1 MTTLKTICYVCNK
14 REAVIIENDTD
25 YICAKCKLKELLKE
39 KMEEAENELCK

>member
-25 YICAKCKLKELLKE
+25 YICAKCKLKELLK
-39 KMEEAENELCK
+39 KAVKKH